1 MFEWTIVQEA
11 RKRKNSDTN
20 ISEDELKSVSKEDTE
35 EAEDEDIEATDY
47 TSDDDGNSET
57 EEVDLDD
64 EGLEASDY
72 TEDVDSDEND
82 ESEDNVEED
91 VDENTDGDDLEATDY
106 SEESDET
113 GTDSEYEEQQ
123 SDSEVNDDENQL
135 KNSNLINDYVYLY
148 DSIKSIL
155 SKVNSMNKTDLLK
168 NKIIIQVSKNLNILL
183 NTIYKYIINSF
194 DKNTYIFNMYQFNL
208 FIEAVNINIQMLKKS
223 SELVSKK

>member
-20 ISEDELKSVSKEDTE
+20 ISEDELKSVSKEETE

-82 ESEDNVEED
+82 ESEDNIEE
-91 VDENTDGDDLEATDY
+91 DGDDIEVTDY

-113 GTDSEYEEQQ
+113 DTDSDYEEQQ